1 MSTTT
6 RLTIEQF
13 DQMIADGAFDNPLRR
28 ERIELVDGELRQ
40 MSPIGPVHD
49 DIVRRLTRWSCQV
62 LNEREGEVG
71 IQMSIDLPDFESVLE
86 PDVAWV
92 RNRDYSRKRPSAA
105 DALLVIEVADSSLR
119 YDRGEKA
126 AKYAASGIADYW
138 VVDVPSRVIHV
149 YRHPQPG
156 GFASCQTLRG
166 DERVSPLAAPTA
178 ELVVDSLFPP
188 IDPTAGED
196 VES

>member
-1 MSTTT
+1 MSTTV

-13 DQMIADGAFDNPLRR
+13 DQMIAEGAFDNPVRR

-40 MSPIGPVHD
+40 MSPIGPPHIYAVKFL
-49 DIVRRLTRWSCQV
+49 IRWSCKSFPEEQGDV
-62 LNEREGEVG
+62 L

-92 RNRDYSRKRPSAA
+92 RNRDYSRNRPAAA
-105 DALLVIEVADSSLR
+105 DVLLVIEVADSSLR

-138 VVDVPSRVIHV
+138 VVDVPNRVIHV
-149 YRHPQPG
+149 HRLPQAG
-156 GFASCQTLRG
+156 GFGSCQTYRG
-166 DERVSPLAAPTA
+166 SDRISPLSIPAAV
-178 ELVVDSLFPP
+178 LVVESLFPP
-188 IDPTAGED
+188 VELHDAGNET
-196 VES
+196 